1 MTAARAMLTGIYAHG
16 RFANDRILDLAVL
29 LSDEELNRE
38 WPGMSEPIR
47 ISLLHMFGAHLGW
60 LEHVGAFAPVD
71 LWPDGPPSLPELR
84 VQWAALDAQTLDY
97 LDTLSD
103 EQLLERIRM
112 ESPGNWEI
120 EAPRWQALVHQAFH
134 QHQHRSEVAAMLTAL
149 GHSPG
154 DLDPFDIFEVEGTM
168 IDVTAGP

>member
-16 RFANDRILDLAVL
+16 RFANDRILDRAIL
-29 LSDEELNRE
+29 LSDEELDRA

-47 ISLLHMFGAHLGW
+47 DSLFHMFGAHLGW
-60 LEHVGAFAPVD
+60 LEHVGAFEPID
-71 LWPDGPPSLPELR
+71 LWPEGPPSLPELR
-84 VQWAALDAQTLDY
+84 VQWAALDAKTFDY
-97 LDTLSD
+97 LDSLSD

-112 ESPGNWEI
+112 ESPGYWKM

-154 DLDPFDIFEVEGTM
+154 DLDPFDFFEVEGTM